1 MVALATPAIALVGFT
16 VLAEWKR
23 RKEIVMNE
31 NILFH
36 KAKVGAEAEKAE
48 AAGGHKVETKMHKKN
63 FPPLKSVEKLPILP
77 IVSAPVTVPK
87 SVPKSVNRS
96 VEGSNELMQKLELLD
111 KEISSIRMQL
121 LASKGDSTVATED
134 EIVAEIGGNLSESEN
149 ENESESE
156 SESET
161 DDHTSLT
168 DEEALMQLTTMQYV
182 LSTVLYLRTVTLY
195 DVGVSVTHALQSI
208 TTMKGLEAASTYVQT
223 AVNSIIA
230 KELSELTEIK
240 DDFMTEIY
248 DMLGAVG
255 INMSERKQ
263 DDLQSPSPSLSQ
275 TEVPTVPQII
285 QPSTVSEIVAL
296 DNIPSEIQSIVN
308 NKVQEKEREQSPQ
321 FDSALQPIESHDQTG
336 LETKIVI
343 GDGQILSSVEDIIV
357 DTLSKE
363 EGIEETLAAEAEVD
377 VEVEVEAGRG
387 KAKRKRTWFEFLR
400 IVDSD
405 R

>member
-36 KAKVGAEAEKAE
+36 KAKVAAEAEVAE

-63 FPPLKSVEKLPILP
+63 FPPLKSVEKLPVLP
-77 IVSAPVTVPK
+77 IVSAPVTLPK

-121 LASKGDSTVATED
+121 LASKGDSAVATED
-134 EIVAEIGGNLSESEN
+134 EIIAEIGGNLSENEN

-156 SESET
+156 SET
-161 DDHTSLT
+161 DDNTSLT
-168 DEEALMQLTTMQYV
+168 DEEAPMQLTTMQYV

-208 TTMKGLEAASTYVQT
+208 TTMEGLEAASTYVQT
-223 AVNSIIA
+223 AVNDIIA

-255 INMSERKQ
+255 INMSERKE
-263 DDLQSPSPSLSQ
+263 DDLQPPSPSLPQ
-275 TEVPTVPQII
+275 TSVPTVPQII
-285 QPSTVSEIVAL
+285 QPSTVSEILAL
-296 DNIPSEIQSIVN
+296 DNIPSEIQSAVN

-321 FDSALQPIESHDQTG
+321 VDSALQPIESHDQTA

-343 GDGQILSSVEDIIV
+343 GDGQILSSVEDTIV

-363 EGIEETLAAEAEVD
+363 EGIEQTLAAEVE
-377 VEVEVEAGRG
+377 VEVEVEAGRD